1 MLNQKFYL
9 VTEALVYLALN
20 PSASVSGKNLYAA
33 LKIAD
38 RSLEPE
44 LQACV
49 NAGFLKSVR
58 GPKGG
63 YVLATEKR
71 NISLKNIY
79 DLLSDEA
86 ETSPRIFY
94 KRILQPIIKQAEAD
108 FFEKFEQITLH
119 QLWEQAREKHSENVK
134 KQNADFAI

>member
-1 MLNQKFYL
+1 MLSQKFYL

-20 PSASVSGKNLYAA
+20 PNAPVSGKNLYAA

-63 YVLATEKR
+63 YLLATEKR
-71 NISLKNIY
+71 NITLKNIF
-79 DLLSDEA
+79 DLISDEA
-86 ETSPRIFY
+86 ESSPRVFY
-94 KRILQPIIKQAEAD
+94 KRILQPVIANAESGYFA
-108 FFEKFEQITLH
+108 KFEATTLH
-119 QLWEQAREKHSENVK
+119 QLWEVAHEKHLQTK
-134 KQNADFAI
+134 KQNPDFAI